1 MENIVKHDSETIN
14 EFLLEMS
21 DDIIFMNIEEQIKDA
36 NNTEENYFNFILDK
50 LDSMILVLHA
60 EDPELRV
67 KVEELKEELCDKV
80 QKLLEE
86 RFGFTCDFVSYSDRS
101 QCLKYIYKFFV
112 IRKRKILENL
122 VLNYIERENTSI
134 LLKYGKNKTNKKD
147 ITVINNKSNMDKSKL
162 NLLLNAHNIIS
173 DIMLNDVEDTLELL
187 IDDKDEFTYNFILT
201 LFNQQEIL
209 FSNKFNSII
218 LDEIRK
224 EKNNLIMKLRLYLM
238 EN

>member
-67 KVEELKEELCDKV
+67 KVEDLKEELCDKV

>member
-1 MENIVKHDSETIN
+1 
-14 EFLLEMS
+14 
-21 DDIIFMNIEEQIKDA
+21 
-36 NNTEENYFNFILDK
+36 
-50 LDSMILVLHA
+50 
-60 EDPELRV
+60 
-67 KVEELKEELCDKV
+67 
-80 QKLLEE
+80 
-86 RFGFTCDFVSYSDRS
+86 
-101 QCLKYIYKFFV
+101 
-112 IRKRKILENL
+112 
-122 VLNYIERENTSI
+122 
-134 LLKYGKNKTNKKD
+134 
-147 ITVINNKSNMDKSKL
+147 MDKSKL